1 MLSRQIS
8 RSIGREG
15 IRLHRPPIASPAQI
29 IRAVLLGLL
38 FAFFLVWA
46 LPRSP
51 ILLASR
57 SSDFG
62 WPSPA

>member
-1 MLSRQIS
+1 MASSQIS

-15 IRLHRPPIASPAQI
+15 IRLQQPPITSPAQI

-38 FAFFLVWA
+38 LAFLMVWA

-51 ILLASR
+51 MFLASN
-57 SSDFG
+57 DFA
-62 WPSPA
+62 WQSPA